1 MYISFYKKQ
10 LLMVKKLWFVI
21 PQPWNCPTGFHFQ
34 NSELSDFNPIQQD
47 FQSLAR
53 QYQIYNNDK
62 IINTY
67 FKVRALKNF
76 SENDK

>member
-1 MYISFYKKQ
+1 MPIRF
-10 LLMVKKLWFVI
+10 VDVCCVVVDAKLK
-21 PQPWNCPTGFHFQ
+21 TGFHFQ
-34 NSELSDFNPIQQD
+34 NSELSYFNPIQQD